1 MKKLFAALTVMMAMG
16 VGLVGCKTTETK
28 EEKKTDTQ
36 KTEKKAEKCD
46 KEAKKAEKKAK
57 KAEKKAKKCETK
69 AKSCDTSEKKAD
81 KSCEPKAEEKA
92 GEAAK

>member
-1 MKKLFAALTVMMAMG
+1 MKKLIAALTVLMAMG

-36 KTEKKAEKCD
+36 KTETKAD
-46 KEAKKAEKKAK
+46 KEVKKAEKKAK

-69 AKSCDTSEKKAD
+69 AKSCDKSEKKAD
-81 KSCEPKAEEKA
+81 KSCETKAEEKA